1 MEVVEARV
9 EEMEEVEVEVM
20 EEEEVGEVEVEE
32 DRIIFLMLT
41 FHPKTF
47 QT

>member
-1 MEVVEARV
+1 MVVVEVRV
-9 EEMEEVEVEVM
+9 EVMEEVEVEVM
-20 EEEEVGEVEVEE
+20 QEEEVGEVEVEE

-47 QT
+47 QS

>member
-1 MEVVEARV
+1 MAVVEARV
-9 EEMEEVEVEVM
+9 EEMEEVEVEVIQ
-20 EEEEVGEVEVEE
+20 EEEVGEVEVEE

>member
-1 MEVVEARV
+1 MVVVEARV

-32 DRIIFLMLT
+32 DRLIFLMLT